1 MLPEFEL
8 IAVEEGHHLTE
19 AARGS
24 EMQQDVIGDL
34 VVKDLIPTLQV
45 QEVQGP
51 VPFPAAWISNAT
63 GMRCVLRSGMGW
75 YCNANER
82 VSAIERFAQSYT
94 CQISPYFPKD
104 ISPS

>member
-19 AARGS
+19 AAGAS
-24 EMQQDVIGDL
+24 GMQQDIIGDL
-34 VVKDLIPTLQV
+34 VVEGLMATLQV
-45 QEVQGP
+45 QEVQGL

-75 YCNANER
+75 YCNAND
-82 VSAIERFAQSYT
+82 A
-94 CQISPYFPKD
+94 CQLSRGLHNLTRAKFLRIF
-104 ISPS
+104 